1 MTGYQPVINHHHI
14 LVLLNGK
21 YKIYKSLLTYISK
34 PKTVCTNIVYTKIA
48 YTKIA
53 YTKIAYTKI
62 VCIKIVYTQIVYTK
76 VVYT

>member
-21 YKIYKSLLTYISK
+21 YKIYKNLLTYISK
-34 PKTVCTNIVYTKIA
+34 PKTVCTNIV